1 MKLSLLL
8 CFYLPRA
15 NSAYHDLSNTKL
27 VPRNKMSAAT
37 VPYAFS
43 FTDHG
48 TAMPEETQAHI
59 FMSTCTS
66 LDTCIT
72 GESSVMYKK

>member
-8 CFYLPRA
+8 CFYLLRF
-15 NSAYHDLSNTKL
+15 AYHDLSNTKL

-37 VPYAFS
+37 VPYAFP

-48 TAMPEETQAHI
+48 TAMPEET
-59 FMSTCTS
+59 
-66 LDTCIT
+66 
-72 GESSVMYKK
+72 

>member
-8 CFYLPRA
+8 CFYLPRF
-15 NSAYHDLSNTKL
+15 AYHDLSNTKL

-37 VPYAFS
+37 VPYAFP

-48 TAMPEETQAHI
+48 TAMPEET
-59 FMSTCTS
+59 
-66 LDTCIT
+66 
-72 GESSVMYKK
+72 